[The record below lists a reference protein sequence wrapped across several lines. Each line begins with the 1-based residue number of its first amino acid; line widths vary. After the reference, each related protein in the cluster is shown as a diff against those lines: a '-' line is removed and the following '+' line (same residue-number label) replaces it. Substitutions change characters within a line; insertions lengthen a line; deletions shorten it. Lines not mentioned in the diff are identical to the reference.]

1 LARAFGEHSAQAASG
16 KRRKMNMRQCPY
28 CGIKVAETRT
38 ECLHC
43 HAVLPEIQV
52 TQRRDVHAGSE
63 IRKGLLYVLLAA
75 VIKYFAG
82 GYSAMQVPFPIQP
95 IVTTYLSPVLF
106 LGGLGLTLHGY
117 FLQRKAWTH
126 TVRYR

>member
-1 LARAFGEHSAQAASG
+1 
-16 KRRKMNMRQCPY
+16 MRQCPY
-28 CGIKVAETRT
+28 CGIKVAEERT

-43 HAVLPEIQV
+43 HAVLPSIQL
-52 TQRRDVHAGSE
+52 THRHDSNAGTE
-63 IRKGLLYVLLAA
+63 IRRGLLYVLLAA
-75 VIKYFAG
+75 VINYFAG

-106 LGGLGLTLHGY
+106 LGGLGLTLHGFY
-117 FLQRKAWTH
+117 QQRKSWTH